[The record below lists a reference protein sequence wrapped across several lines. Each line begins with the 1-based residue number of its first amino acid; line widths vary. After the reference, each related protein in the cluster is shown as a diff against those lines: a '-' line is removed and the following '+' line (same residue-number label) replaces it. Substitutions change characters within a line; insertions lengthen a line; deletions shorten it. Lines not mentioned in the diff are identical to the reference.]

1 MQLLVAK
8 KGEEPSNWSCIAQ
21 ILVFDEAAGCL
32 TWSAWGFYV
41 MWEILN
47 IFNPEKALETSEE
60 DWLT

>member
-1 MQLLVAK
+1 M
-8 KGEEPSNWSCIAQ
+8 AQ
-21 ILVFDEAAGCL
+21 ILAFDEAAACL

-41 MWEILN
+41 KWEILN

>member
-1 MQLLVAK
+1 M
-8 KGEEPSNWSCIAQ
+8 AQ

-32 TWSAWGFYV
+32 TWSACGFYV